1 MSILRAGA
9 PYPYNT
15 SLINLR
21 LESDKVSDI
30 LFAATLGRFSRE
42 WFWEIALTWLTSYF
56 KQDGC
61 LQTDLTSEAKSSRV
75 WGCFCVTIFDATS
88 TTTVTIKP
96 RIIST
101 FAMSF
106 FSFYSRTKVWQP
118 RCFWHRTAWEA
129 TKTKTTKSDPT
140 SKMQPRSYVV
150 VRSPSVAF

>member
-9 PYPYNT
+9 PYPHNT

-21 LESDKVSDI
+21 LESDKDSDI

-118 RCFWHRTAWEA
+118 RCFWHRTAREA